1 MLQAAAGCRRWAA
14 EARRARVIADGKGRH
29 SDLRALADCDPG
41 RPLALRDNAAA
52 RIVVVV
58 VAAAAVGPQRSA
70 MMPSFVTR
78 LSGEGQRMEPAR
90 WRMLEPMNERHQP
103 WVAVCDVFVGLWEKE
118 REISSLCRLSVIR
131 MTVCV
136 DVLRGP

>member
-1 MLQAAAGCRRWAA
+1 
-14 EARRARVIADGKGRH
+14 
-29 SDLRALADCDPG
+29 
-41 RPLALRDNAAA
+41 
-52 RIVVVV
+52 
-58 VAAAAVGPQRSA
+58 

-90 WRMLEPMNERHQP
+90 RRMLEPMNERHQP

>member
-1 MLQAAAGCRRWAA
+1 
-14 EARRARVIADGKGRH
+14 
-29 SDLRALADCDPG
+29 
-41 RPLALRDNAAA
+41 
-52 RIVVVV
+52 
-58 VAAAAVGPQRSA
+58 

-136 DVLRGP
+136 DVLRGPEAPDCACVVCVSVCVCVCGLCECASGYITL